1 MPLKITQR
9 PEHEVPKPSRAG
21 KVNEDLVAVKN
32 EMMKLGQGMVLEIEA
47 GSEKAIRGAK
57 ALITRAAKE
66 LGTTVAPLA
75 LRKQGICETC
85 RRHSTPEG
93 TGEKEPVVP
102 TLQAIG
108 RS

>member
-66 LGTTVAPLA
+66 LGTPW
-75 LRKQGICETC
+75 
-85 RRHSTPEG
+85 RHWHFGSKVFARPAEG
-93 TGEKEPVVP
+93 T
-102 TLQAIG
+102 QRRRG
-108 RS
+108 RAKKNQ